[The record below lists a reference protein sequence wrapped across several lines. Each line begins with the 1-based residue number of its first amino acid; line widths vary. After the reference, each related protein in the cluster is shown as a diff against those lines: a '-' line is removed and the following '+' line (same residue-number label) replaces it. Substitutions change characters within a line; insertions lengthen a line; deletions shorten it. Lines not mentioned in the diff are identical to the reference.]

1 MNEIANC
8 GDRRMSVR
16 EVAEALGCTPE
27 TVKSHIRV
35 LWPDLMKN
43 GVTTYLTET
52 QVTVILEKLKIP
64 VSSGAKSNLQFEIA
78 GVETSQSRVLKLQ
91 MLQKQ
96 MQNIYEAEIADLKA
110 KAEADKPKVE
120 FYDQVAGSGDAIS
133 IREVAA
139 ILNIPGWGQ
148 NRIFA
153 LLRGL
158 KILDIRNVPY
168 REYQD
173 RGYFRVIEQK
183 WTDKEGDT
191 HINLKTLVYQK
202 GVDFIRKIIQKQ
214 EAV

>member
-1 MNEIANC
+1 VQELAIRN
-8 GDRRMSVR
+8 DKRMTVR
-16 EVAEALGCTPE
+16 EVADVLGVTDDKIYRSAKELFPE
-27 TVKSHIRV
+27 IFI
-35 LWPDLMKN
+35 N
-43 GVTTYLTET
+43 GKTTYLNEA
-52 QVTVILEKLKIP
+52 QVTAVKMNLRKTAEVMAQPKTSLEKALLIKQAMQFQQEIIE
-64 VSSGAKSNLQFEIA
+64 SLQTENT
-78 GVETSQSRVLKLQ
+78 E
-91 MLQKQ
+91 
-96 MQNIYEAEIADLKA
+96 LKA
-110 KAEADKPKVE
+110 KAESDKPKVE

-153 LLRGL
+153 LLRNM

-202 GVDFIRKIIQKQ
+202 GVNFIRKIVQKQ
-214 EAV
+214 EAA